1 MPTHE
6 EDELFLDQYRKLT
19 REQRAL
25 FRRAAR
31 ELSEDADSGQFRASL
46 RAHPMKGQKDLWEMT
61 WEGNDGRAMFTY
73 TQSHLPGK
81 RHIIWRRIGSHG
93 IYKK

>member
-6 EDELFLDQYRKLT
+6 EDERFLDEYRKLT
-19 REQRAL
+19 REQRAQ

-46 RAHPMKGQKDLWEMT
+46 RPHPMKGQKDLWEM
-61 WEGNDGRAMFTY
+61 GYDGRAMFTY
-73 TQSHLPGK
+73 TESHLPGK
-81 RHIIWRRIGSHG
+81 RHII
-93 IYKK
+93 

>member
-31 ELSEDADSGQFRASL
+31 ELAEDADSGRFRGRLAGAVLTCFPTPPLAGHIRSKKGVPISL
-46 RAHPMKGQKDLWEMT
+46 
-61 WEGNDGRAMFTY
+61 
-73 TQSHLPGK
+73 SHSRP
-81 RHIIWRRIGSHG
+81 WS
-93 IYKK
+93 